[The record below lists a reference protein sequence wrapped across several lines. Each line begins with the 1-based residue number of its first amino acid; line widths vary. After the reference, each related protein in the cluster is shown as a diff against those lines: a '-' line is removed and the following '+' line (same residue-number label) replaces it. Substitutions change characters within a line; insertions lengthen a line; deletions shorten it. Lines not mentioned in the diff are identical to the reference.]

1 MSIDQIEQLHNDAMI
16 LADEADMLK
25 LRGKKEESIE
35 LYCKAFNSEREAAI
49 AAISCG
55 IEDLSVNILI
65 KSAAFLGFDA
75 GLIRESEQM
84 VGLALSRNL
93 PEEIAEEMRDL
104 LENIHF
110 SRHLKLNGIT
120 LSDNEVQ
127 IVVAGNGV
135 AHGMAREDDINDR
148 IGTFVQLAM
157 RTAERSKGRKFRA
170 KGKPSK
176 DIRDVC
182 TPYLSVS
189 RAASFAV
196 TMRIGEKAEN
206 ALDSF
211 QSGANAL
218 IEDIA
223 TNLTLANNGDIV
235 SLKER
240 IKDQSY
246 LENFVSLAKEFA
258 PDGNRVNLVGLTF
271 NKEGKETPVEL
282 KTPKAKYREVV
293 TVVSN
298 GEGDGA
304 DSTSQSNN
312 TIKQVLIGT
321 LYAADSKSDDVKIM
335 VNGHKITIK
344 VPEGLAEIVRKYFD
358 MEVSALVS
366 HNKANDTY
374 RLISVDIPEE
384 TPNIL

>member
-1 MSIDQIEQLHNDAMI
+1 MSLDQIEQLHNEAMS
-16 LADEADMLK
+16 LADEADMLRI
-25 LRGKKEESIE
+25 RGNKEDALE
-35 LYCKAFNSEREAAI
+35 LYGRAFIIEREAAI

-55 IEDLSVNILI
+55 IEDLSANILI
-65 KSAAFLGFDA
+65 KSAACLGFDA

-148 IGTFVQLAM
+148 IGTFVQLAL

-206 ALDSF
+206 SLESF

-223 TNLTLANNGDIV
+223 TNLTLANDGDIK

-246 LENFVSLAKEFA
+246 LENFVNLAKEFA
-258 PDGNRVNLVGLTF
+258 PDGNRVNLVGITF
-271 NKEGKETPVEL
+271 NKDGKEIPVEL
-282 KTPKAKYREVV
+282 KTPKVKYREVV
-293 TVVSN
+293 SVVSN
-298 GEGDGA
+298 GDGNN
-304 DSTSQSNN
+304 STSSSSNN
-312 TIKQVLIGT
+312 TIKEVLIGT
-321 LYAADSKSDDVKIM
+321 LYAADSKSDDVKIQ

-344 VPEGLAEIVRKYFD
+344 VPKGLAEIVRKYFD

-384 TPNIL
+384 APSIL